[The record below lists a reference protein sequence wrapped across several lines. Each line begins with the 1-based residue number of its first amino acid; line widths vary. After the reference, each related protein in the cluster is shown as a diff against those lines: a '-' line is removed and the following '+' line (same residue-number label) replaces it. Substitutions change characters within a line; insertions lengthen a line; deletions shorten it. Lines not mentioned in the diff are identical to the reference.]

1 VIKEYLA
8 LTKPGIIR
16 GNLLSAIAGYFL
28 AATLF
33 DIQLF
38 LAIISGTALII
49 ASGCVLNNY
58 LDRDIDTHMERTKK
72 RALVTKTISTKNA
85 LLFGSILG
93 ILGFAI
99 LWFYTN
105 LLTVI
110 IGLIGWVSY
119 VFIYDYVKR
128 HSVYGTIVGAI
139 PGATPPV
146 AGYLA
151 VTGTID
157 AAAILLFFILFTWQM
172 PHFYAIALF
181 RSKEYASANIPIF
194 PIVKGVYATK
204 VQILLFSMLFGV
216 VSTLLYVFD
225 YTGLLYLICMIV
237 VSGLWVYICYLGFS
251 ADNTNKWAKKVFGFS
266 LLILLVFCMLMF
278 IEFLFR

>member
-16 GNLLSAIAGYFL
+16 GNLLSTIAGFL
-28 AATLF
+28 LASTLF

-38 LAIISGTALII
+38 VAILSGTALII

-58 LDRDIDTHMERTKK
+58 IDRDIDAHMERTKK
-72 RALVTKTISTKNA
+72 RALVTKTIPPKNA
-85 LLFGSILG
+85 VLFGVLLG

-99 LWFYTN
+99 LWLFTN
-105 LLTVI
+105 MTTVI
-110 IGLIGWVSY
+110 VGLVGWVSY

-128 HSVYGTIVGAI
+128 HSLYGTLVGAI

-146 AGYLA
+146 AGYTA
-151 VTGTID
+151 VTGSID
-157 AAAILLFFILFTWQM
+157 SSALLLFIILFTWQM

-181 RSKEYASANIPIF
+181 RSKEYAAAHIPTL
-194 PIVKGVYATK
+194 PIIKGVKETK
-204 VQILLFSMLFGV
+204 VHMLLFAMAFGV
-216 VSTLLYVFD
+216 SSVLLYSFD
-225 YTGLLYLICMIV
+225 YVSLLYLITMSI
-237 VSGLWVYICYLGFS
+237 VSGMWVYIIYSGFT
-251 ADNTNKWAKKVFGFS
+251 DKNTTAWAKKVFGFS
-266 LLILLVFCMLMF
+266 LLILIVFSMLMF